1 MKSSLHINNGSPK
14 TIIISA
20 LTFVCQN
27 NGGIIINI
35 FDFLLNEASL
45 NI

>member
-1 MKSSLHINNGSPK
+1 MSFLNNQDLDMY
-14 TIIISA
+14 IIISA